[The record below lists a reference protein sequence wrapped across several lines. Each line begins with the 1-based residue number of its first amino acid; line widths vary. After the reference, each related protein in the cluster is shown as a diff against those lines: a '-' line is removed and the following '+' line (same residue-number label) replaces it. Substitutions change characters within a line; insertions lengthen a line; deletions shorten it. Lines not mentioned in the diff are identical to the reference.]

1 MKPNNLILLM
11 LCSILITYFSPNNY
25 FTSILTILF
34 LIATLYFGEDAVVLL
49 KNKFKKIVNFN
60 ITNNIVDSRTF
71 KTASLASLL
80 LNAIGIS
87 ILISAYYGINIT
99 NNYMVLFGLLAY
111 LFNYSIIATLLSC
124 LVIFV
129 LMFVIKNNQHTL
141 SLISNLIKK
150 IIDTFIIK
158 FYSYI

>member
-129 LMFVIKNNQHTL
+129 LMFVIKNNQQTL

>member
-11 LCSILITYFSPNNY
+11 VCSILITYFSPNNY

>member
-1 MKPNNLILLM
+1 MEINNLVLL
-11 LCSILITYFSPNNY
+11 LICIIIIAYFSPNNY
-25 FTSILTILF
+25 LTSILTILF
-34 LIATLYFGEDAVVLL
+34 LITTLYFGEDVVSLL
-49 KNKFKKIVNFN
+49 KDEFKKIVKFN

-99 NNYMVLFGLLAY
+99 NNYMVLFGLMAY
-111 LFNYSIIATLLSC
+111 LFNYSLIATLLSC
-124 LVIFV
+124 LLIFV
-129 LMFVIKNNQHTL
+129 LMFIIKYNQEY
-141 SLISNLIKK
+141 ISQISTLIKK
-150 IIDTFIIK
+150 LIDTVVST

>member
-1 MKPNNLILLM
+1 MEINNLVLL
-11 LCSILITYFSPNNY
+11 LICSIIIAYFSPNNY
-25 FTSILTILF
+25 LTSILTILF
-34 LIATLYFGEDAVVLL
+34 LITTLYFGEDVVSLL
-49 KNKFKKIVNFN
+49 KDEFKKIVKFN

-99 NNYMVLFGLLAY
+99 NNYMVLFGLMAY
-111 LFNYSIIATLLSC
+111 LFNYSLIATLLSC
-124 LVIFV
+124 LLIFV
-129 LMFVIKNNQHTL
+129 LMFIIKYNQE
-141 SLISNLIKK
+141 SISQISTLIKK
-150 IIDTFIIK
+150 LIDTVVST